1 MEYLACLWAF
11 FACVGFCL
19 LFNIRGK
26 DIFFTALGG
35 SLGWLVYLLLNFL
48 ANDIFQFFLATTAT
62 AVYSE
67 IMARVFKKPA
77 TEYQVV
83 ALLPMVPGGGIFYT
97 MEYCVI
103 GNNAMFSQTGLHT
116 LGISGAL
123 AMGILLVSTL
133 FRIGSGGTRGRGPF
147 RPAAARRGERK

>member
-1 MEYLACLWAF
+1 MEYLTCLWSF
-11 FACVGFCL
+11 LACVGFC
-19 LFNIRGK
+19 FVFHIRGRT
-26 DIFFTALGG
+26 ILFAAFGGALG
-35 SLGWLVYLLLNFL
+35 WFVYLLLNFL
-48 ANDIFQFFLATTAT
+48 ADDIPQYFLATIAT

-77 TEYQVV
+77 TEYQIV

-103 GNNAMFSQTGLHT
+103 GNSAMFSQTGLHT
-116 LGISGAL
+116 LGIAGAL

-133 FRIGSGGTRGRGPF
+133 FRLSGAQRQ
-147 RPAAARRGERK
+147 KC